1 MRQTSNPPS
10 RVVQTE
16 LHAQLTIAPTTFLQG
31 STMTFERRE
40 PVDRR
45 TGSDRR
51 QDELGPP
58 SKFERRRTVE
68 ARQPELTELHLTD
81 DELKALGFAA
91 AKPPEASAKPPV

>member
-1 MRQTSNPPS
+1 MR
-10 RVVQTE
+10 E
-16 LHAQLTIAPTTFLQG
+16 LTIAPTTFLQS